1 MMYYEERVIQSF
13 LHGRDTP
20 DGEFQ
25 PFTKTMLQDRVN
37 EMEDRIADLQAALD
51 VCRERYDE
59 LREMFNQQ

>member
-13 LHGRDTP
+13 LHWRDTP

-37 EMEDRIADLQAALD
+37 ELEDRLA
-51 VCRERYDE
+51 VWREMYYE
-59 LREMFNQQ
+59 MREMFNQQ

>member
-1 MMYYEERVIQSF
+1 MMYYEEREINGF
-13 LHGRDTP
+13 LHWRGLP
-20 DGEFQ
+20 DGDWQ
-25 PFTKTMLQDRVN
+25 PFTKEMLQTRIN